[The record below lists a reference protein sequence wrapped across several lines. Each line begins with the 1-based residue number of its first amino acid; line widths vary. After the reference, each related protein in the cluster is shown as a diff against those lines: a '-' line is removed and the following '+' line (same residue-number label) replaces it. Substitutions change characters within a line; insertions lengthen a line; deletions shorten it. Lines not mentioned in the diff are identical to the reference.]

1 MGIFILMIS
10 LTMFAQSSDWVSLIE
25 NNTLDGWKPLGG
37 EWTIQDGIIKGKL
50 TKTPEEKD
58 KQVNIWLLYT
68 RKEFADFEFEC
79 EFRTQNPING
89 GIQFRTQWLPL
100 LPVPENVPLE
110 QVKYDCYGYQAN
122 IETRERFGTGRII
135 EENGRGLLAEPAR
148 EAVMTLKQRDW
159 NRMKVVAIGP
169 KIEVY
174 LHDILAGTIEDDNYL
189 KGYILLQVRADEVIP
204 ETAEIEYRN
213 IRIKDLG
220 RNGDWQCL
228 FNGKDLSGWQNYG
241 SEEWV
246 VEDGTIV
253 GKSGPKK
260 SEGYLATEKRWKNFR
275 IRAQFKMLGEGN
287 YGLFYHS
294 SIKMREDGYP
304 LISGVQVE
312 VEPGYPTKTGFLYE
326 SYKRGWLTEP
336 HIKTPGAWALRK
348 GDWNEIEVKMEG
360 NRIISWLNGVKVVD
374 FTDASPNLLEGFF
387 ALQLHTGGVAGIQW
401 RELYVQGEP
410 LP

>member
-1 MGIFILMIS
+1 MGIFVLVMILSM
-10 LTMFAQSSDWVSLIE
+10 LAQASDWVSMIE
-25 NNTLDGWKPLGG
+25 NNSLEGWKPLGG
-37 EWTIQDGIIKGKL
+37 EWTIEGGVIKGKL

-68 RKEFADFEFEC
+68 KKEFADFEMEC
-79 EFRTQNPING
+79 EFRTLNPING

-100 LPVPENVPLE
+100 LPVPENVPPD
-110 QVKYDCYGYQAN
+110 QWKYDCYGYQAN

-135 EENGRGLLAEPAR
+135 EENGRGLLVEPSR
-148 EAVMTLKQRDW
+148 DAVMTLKQRGW

-174 LHDILAGTIEDDNYL
+174 LHDVLAGTLEDNNYI
-189 KGYILLQVRADEVIP
+189 KGYILLQLRADEVIP
-204 ETAEIEYRN
+204 DTAEIEYRN

-220 RNGDWQCL
+220 RVGNWQSL
-228 FNGKDLSGWQNYG
+228 FNGKDLSGWKNYG

-246 VEDGTIV
+246 VEDGVIV

-260 SEGYLATEKRWKNFR
+260 SEGYLATEKRWKDFH

-294 SIKMREDGYP
+294 SIKLREDGYP
-304 LISGVQVE
+304 VISGIQAE
-312 VEPGYPTKTGFLYE
+312 VEPAYPTKSGFLYE

-336 HIKTPGAWALRK
+336 TTKIPSAWALRQ
-348 GDWNEIEVKMEG
+348 GDWNELEVKTEG
-360 NRIISWLNGVKVVD
+360 NRTITWLNGVRVVD
-374 FTDASPNLLEGFF
+374 FTDPSPNLFEGFF

-401 RELYVQGEP
+401 REIYVQGDP

>member
-1 MGIFILMIS
+1 MGIFVLVMILSM
-10 LTMFAQSSDWVSLIE
+10 LAQASDWVSMIE
-25 NNTLDGWKPLGG
+25 NNSLEGWKPLGG
-37 EWTIQDGIIKGKL
+37 EWTIEDGVIKGKL

-68 RKEFADFEFEC
+68 KKEFADFELEC
-79 EFRTQNPING
+79 EFRTLNPING

-100 LPVPENVPLE
+100 LPVPENVPPD
-110 QVKYDCYGYQAN
+110 QWKYDCYGYQAN

-135 EENGRGLLAEPAR
+135 EENGRGLLVEPSR
-148 EAVMTLKQRDW
+148 DAVMTLKQRGW

-174 LHDILAGTIEDDNYL
+174 LHDVLAGTLEDNNYI
-189 KGYILLQVRADEVIP
+189 KGYILLQLRADEVIP
-204 ETAEIEYRN
+204 DTAEIEYRN

-220 RNGDWQCL
+220 RVGNWQSL
-228 FNGKDLSGWQNYG
+228 FNGKDLSGWKNYG

-246 VEDGTIV
+246 VEDGVIV

-260 SEGYLATEKRWKNFR
+260 SEGYLATEKRWKDFH

-294 SIKMREDGYP
+294 SIKLREDGYP
-304 LISGVQVE
+304 VISGIQAE
-312 VEPGYPTKTGFLYE
+312 VEPAYPTKSGFLYE

-336 HIKTPGAWALRK
+336 TTKIPSAWALRQ
-348 GDWNEIEVKMEG
+348 GDWNELEVKTEG
-360 NRIISWLNGVKVVD
+360 NRTITWLNGVRVVD
-374 FTDASPNLLEGFF
+374 FTDPSPNLFEGFF

-401 RELYVQGEP
+401 REIYVQGDP